1 MFNSEQLGLAKHT
14 TSTLAPDSQP
24 VFQSPSVKT
33 EVAAVK
39 TEVAAVK
46 TEVAAVKTEVAEIKT
61 EVAEVKTELDA
72 TSVLSSATS
81 VLTSLTSS
89 ATWAMD
95 FTFAEIIRPSSSLPL
110 ESFLRWFKQTL
121 FAI

>member
-24 VFQSPSVKT
+24 VFQSPS
-33 EVAAVK
+33 VK